1 MSTSILVVDDERAIQ
16 DTLAWCLR
24 TDGHEVRTAG
34 SGEEA
39 LAIMA
44 NQGFDL
50 IISDIIMPGLSGVD
64 LLRKARALQPRT
76 PIVLITAFA
85 TVETAVEA
93 LREGASDYVIKPLKF
108 DDLRHRVQGLLE
120 HRPAFQESAL
130 LRQTVEREVPDR
142 SLLGASAA
150 MLTVRAQVAKIG
162 PAVSNVLVTGESGT
176 GKELVARAVHAASPR
191 RGRPFIPINCGAIPE
206 SLLESQLFGHVKGA
220 FTSAVQ
226 TSPGLFAAAD
236 PGTVFLDEIGEMPVH
251 VQVKLLRVIEEK
263 RVWAVG
269 STKPLRID
277 IRVIASTNRDL
288 DKEVEAGR
296 FRDDLFYRLN
306 VVHIAL
312 PPLREH
318 REDIPLL
325 VEHFIREFN
334 LKLGRRVRGI
344 DRDALPA
351 LMAYPWKGN
360 VRELEHV
367 IESAMILSDGEIL
380 TVGDLPRCVVGESVP
395 ANESL
400 RELNRQSEREHIM
413 TVLAQTQFDKR
424 EAARILG
431 ISLASLYRKLGE
443 RLDDLLAVPAGVLRF
458 PYAKFRRFPW
468 KKYRHR
474 YPLSFRKLPILGLQH
489 FSCRKPSGS

>member
-24 TDGHEVRTAG
+24 TDGHEVLTAG

-44 NQGFDL
+44 GQDFDVV
-50 IISDIIMPGLSGVD
+50 ISDIIMPGVSGIE

-76 PIVLITAFA
+76 PVVLITAFA
-85 TVETAVEA
+85 TVQTAVEA

-108 DDLRHRVQGLLE
+108 DDLRLRVRRLLE
-120 HRPAFQESAL
+120 HQAASQESAL
-130 LRQTVEREVPDR
+130 FRRAVESAAPDG
-142 SLLGASAA
+142 SLLGESAA
-150 MLTVRAQVAKIG
+150 MLAVRTQVARTG
-162 PAVSNVLVTGESGT
+162 PAVSNVLITGESGT
-176 GKELVARAVHAASPR
+176 GKELVARAIHAASPR
-191 RGRPFIPINCGAIPE
+191 RGQAFVPINCGAIPE

-226 TSPGLFAAAD
+226 GSPGLFAAAD
-236 PGTVFLDEIGEMPVH
+236 HGTIFLDEIGEMPLH
-251 VQVKLLRVIEEK
+251 LQVKLLRVIEEK
-263 RVWAVG
+263 QVWPVG
-269 STKPLRID
+269 STKPLRVD
-277 IRVIASTNRDL
+277 IRIIASTNRDL
-288 DKEVEAGR
+288 AKEVEAGR
-296 FRDDLFYRLN
+296 FRCDLFYRLN

-325 VEHFIREFN
+325 ADHFIREFN
-334 LKLGRRVRGI
+334 LKLGRQVRGT
-344 DRDALPA
+344 DRDTLCA

-395 ANESL
+395 RNESL
-400 RELNRQSEREHIM
+400 RELNRHSEREHIM
-413 TVLAQTQFDKR
+413 GVLAQTQFDKR
-424 EAARILG
+424 KAARILG
-431 ISLASLYRKLGE
+431 ISLASLYRKLDE
-443 RLDDLLAVPAGVLRF
+443 RRVSNSR
-458 PYAKFRRFPW
+458 
-468 KKYRHR
+468 
-474 YPLSFRKLPILGLQH
+474 LQD
-489 FSCRKPSGS
+489 

>member
-1 MSTSILVVDDERAIQ
+1 
-16 DTLAWCLR
+16 
-24 TDGHEVRTAG
+24 
-34 SGEEA
+34 
-39 LAIMA
+39 
-44 NQGFDL
+44 
-50 IISDIIMPGLSGVD
+50 LSGVD

-76 PIVLITAFA
+76 PVVLITAFA

-93 LREGASDYVIKPLKF
+93 LREGASDYVMKPLKF
-108 DDLRHRVQGLLE
+108 DDLRHRVQGLLG
-120 HRPAFQESAL
+120 HRPAFRESAL
-130 LRQTVEREVPDR
+130 PHQSVECGVPDR
-142 SLLGASAA
+142 GLLGGSAA
-150 MLTVRAQVAKIG
+150 MLAVRAQVAKIG
-162 PAVSNVLVTGESGT
+162 PAASNVLITGESGT
-176 GKELVARAVHAASPR
+176 GKELVARAIHAASPR
-191 RGRPFIPINCGAIPE
+191 RGQPFVPINCGAIPE
-206 SLLESQLFGHVKGA
+206 SLLESELFGHMKGA

-226 TSPGLFAAAD
+226 ASPGLFAAAD

-251 VQVKLLRVIEEK
+251 MQVKLLRVIEEK
-263 RVWAVG
+263 QVWAVG
-269 STKPLRID
+269 STKPLRVD

-296 FRDDLFYRLN
+296 FRGDLFYRLN

-325 VEHFIREFN
+325 ADHFIREFN
-334 LKLGRRVRGI
+334 LKLGRQVQGI
-344 DRDALPA
+344 DRDALRA
-351 LMAYPWKGN
+351 LIAYPWKGN

-367 IESAMILSDGEIL
+367 IESAMILSDCEIL

-395 ANESL
+395 RNDSL

-443 RLDDLLAVPAGVLRF
+443 RRISAP
-458 PYAKFRRFPW
+458 
-468 KKYRHR
+468 
-474 YPLSFRKLPILGLQH
+474 PLQN
-489 FSCRKPSGS
+489 

>member
-44 NQGFDL
+44 DQGFDL

-76 PIVLITAFA
+76 PVVLITAFA

-93 LREGASDYVIKPLKF
+93 LREGASDYVMKPLKF
-108 DDLRHRVQGLLE
+108 DDLRHRVQGLLG
-120 HRPAFQESAL
+120 HRPAFRESAL
-130 LRQTVEREVPDR
+130 PHHSVECGVPDR
-142 SLLGASAA
+142 GLLGGSAA
-150 MLTVRAQVAKIG
+150 MLAVRAQVAKIG
-162 PAVSNVLVTGESGT
+162 PAASNVLITGESGT
-176 GKELVARAVHAASPR
+176 GKELVARAIHAASPR
-191 RGRPFIPINCGAIPE
+191 RGQPFVPINCGAIPE
-206 SLLESQLFGHVKGA
+206 SLLESELFGHMKGA

-226 TSPGLFAAAD
+226 ASPGLFAAAD

-251 VQVKLLRVIEEK
+251 MQVKLLRVIEEK
-263 RVWAVG
+263 QVWAVG

-296 FRDDLFYRLN
+296 FRGDLFYRLN

-325 VEHFIREFN
+325 ADHFIREFN
-334 LKLGRRVRGI
+334 LKLGRQVQGI
-344 DRDALPA
+344 DRDALRA
-351 LMAYPWKGN
+351 LIAYPWKGN

-367 IESAMILSDGEIL
+367 IESAMILSDCEIL

-395 ANESL
+395 RNDSL
-400 RELNRQSEREHIM
+400 RELNRQSERGHIM

-443 RLDDLLAVPAGVLRF
+443 RRISAP
-458 PYAKFRRFPW
+458 
-468 KKYRHR
+468 
-474 YPLSFRKLPILGLQH
+474 PLQN
-489 FSCRKPSGS
+489 